1 MKENFMDQLDIQEQ
15 VDKQEYVKP
24 VLTTIEIAARE
35 LLGTGGEPP
44 EG

>member
-35 LLGTGGEPP
+35 LLGTGAEAP

>member
-1 MKENFMDQLDIQEQ
+1 MDQLDIQEQ
-15 VDKQEYVKP
+15 VGKQDYVKP

-35 LLGTGGEPP
+35 LLGTGTEPP